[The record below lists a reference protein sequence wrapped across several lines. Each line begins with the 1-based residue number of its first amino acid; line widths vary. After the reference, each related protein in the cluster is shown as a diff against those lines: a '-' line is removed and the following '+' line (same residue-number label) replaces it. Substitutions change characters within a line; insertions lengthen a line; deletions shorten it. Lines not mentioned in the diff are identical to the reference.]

1 MKKINWKALA
11 PYLTALVIFIGL
23 TLVYCSPILEGKV
36 LSAGDTNQWLGSS
49 QEVREY
55 KQATG
60 ETSWW
65 TNSMFGG
72 MPTYQ
77 ITGSMPS
84 QDLNSKLVTLTH
96 LGFTST
102 LAHLIGYFVGF
113 FLMLICFG
121 INPWFALVGS
131 IAITFSSYF
140 FVIIPAG
147 HATKAMAL
155 GYLAPV
161 FGGFY
166 AIFRKKYWLGAPM
179 IALFGTVGIVA
190 HPQMTY
196 YVFMMIG
203 LCACAELYIH
213 ITEKR
218 WRDLAIGVGVLALA
232 LLLVVGTKASWL
244 KNNTEYLTETMRGG
258 HSELTTSNE
267 SQTANGEQR
276 TANSGL
282 DIGYATAWSYD
293 IDETLT
299 LLVPNVKG
307 GSSHYA
313 VGDNSEVYKAMVERG
328 VPKKQAEGM
337 CQSLPMYWGTQPFTS
352 GPVYV
357 GAIICFLFV
366 LGLIIVKGPY
376 KWALLT
382 ATIFSI
388 LLAWGHNFLPLTE
401 LFFNYFPMYNKFRAV
416 SSILIVAEIAMPL
429 LGFLALQT
437 IYNEVTNGEQRTAN
451 YARAIYISA
460 GITGGICLLL
470 ALLGGTMWD
479 FSAPNDAQ
487 MFAQMPAWF
496 NEAIIAE
503 RQHMLTA
510 DAWRSFIFIAL
521 AAAALWL
528 YQAGKLKTP
537 YLIAIVGV
545 LILVDMWGIDKR
557 YFNNDHF
564 VTNKTNKQYF
574 AEQPWEKQLAQ
585 DKDPNYRVLN
595 LTSNTF
601 NESRTSYRH
610 KSIGG
615 YHAAKLRRYQDL
627 IDAHISKN
635 NMAVLNMLNTKYFI
649 TQQGVMPN
657 PAAMGNAWFIDTI
670 QFVGTPN
677 EESAALWNI
686 NLHTTAVADNQFE
699 NVLATTSAGEGTIRL
714 TSYAPNKLT
723 YQASSNA
730 DKVAVFSEI
739 YYPHGWHAY
748 IDGQEVEIGRVN
760 YVLRALNVPAGEH
773 TITMEFIPD
782 AMRLDGLSMA
792 CVILIILLAIGG
804 FTYPLWKTRVCKK
817 KE

>member
-1 MKKINWKALA
+1 MKNFDWKKLA
-11 PYLTALVIFIGL
+11 PYITALVIFIAL
-23 TLVYCSPILEGKV
+23 TLIYCAPMLEGKV
-36 LSAGDTNQWLGSS
+36 LHAGDVKNWEGVA
-49 QEVREY
+49 QEARAY
-55 KQATG
+55 KAETG
-60 ETSWW
+60 ETTFW
-65 TNSMFGG
+65 TNSLFGG

-84 QDLNSKLVTLTH
+84 GKWVAQISNVVH
-96 LGFTST
+96 FGFSDPF
-102 LAHLIGYFVGF
+102 AHLIGYFVGF

-121 INPWFALVGS
+121 VNPWFAIIGS
-131 IAITFSSYF
+131 IAISFSSYF

-179 IALFGTVGIVA
+179 VAIFGTVGVVA

-203 LCACAELYIH
+203 ICAIAELYIH
-213 ITEKR
+213 ITEKC
-218 WRDLAIGVGVLALA
+218 WKDLAIAIGVLALA
-232 LLLVVGTKASWL
+232 LLLVVGTKASWM
-244 KNNTEYLTETMRGG
+244 KNNTEYLAETMRGG
-258 HSELTTSNE
+258 HSELTTD
-267 SQTANGEQR
+267 SQQQT
-276 TANSGL
+276 TKKGL

-307 GSSHYA
+307 GSSHYD
-313 VGDNSEVYKAMVERG
+313 VGEKSRVYQSMVEKG
-328 VPKKQAEGM
+328 VPRKQAENM
-337 CQSLPMYWGTQPFTS
+337 CQALPMYWGTQPFTA

-357 GAIICFLFV
+357 GAIVCFLFV

-376 KWALLT
+376 KWALLI

-388 LLAWGHNFLPLTE
+388 LLAWGHNFMWFTE

-429 LGFLALQT
+429 LGFLALQK
-437 IYNEVTNGEQRTAN
+437 IYEDVTNGERRTAN
-451 YARAIYISA
+451 YARPIYIAA
-460 GITGGICLLL
+460 GITAGICLLL
-470 ALLGGTMWD
+470 ALFGGAIWD
-479 FSAPNDAQ
+479 FTAPNDAQ
-487 MFAQMPAWF
+487 MFAQRPVWF
-496 NEAIIAE
+496 KEAIIAE

-521 AAAALWL
+521 AAVVLWL
-528 YQAGKLKTP
+528 YTNGKLKTA
-537 YLIAIVGV
+537 YCISMLGV
-545 LILVDMWGIDKR
+545 LILIDMWGVDKR
-557 YFNNDHF
+557 YFNDDNF
-564 VTNKTNKQYF
+564 VTEKANKNYF
-574 AEQPWEKQLAQ
+574 AMQPWEKQLVQ

-601 NESRTSYRH
+601 NDARTSYRH

-627 IDAHISKN
+627 IDAHISQN

-649 TQQGVMPN
+649 TQQGVMSN
-657 PAAMGNAWFIDTI
+657 PEAMGNAWFVDTV
-670 QFVGTPN
+670 QFVSTPN
-677 EESAALWNI
+677 EESAALWTI
-686 NLHTTAVADNQFE
+686 NLQTTAVADKKFE
-699 NVLATTSAGEGTIRL
+699 NVLAATSAGEGHIQL
-714 TSYAPNKLT
+714 ISYAPNKLT
-723 YQASSNA
+723 YTANTPA

-748 IDGQEVEIGRVN
+748 IDGKEVNLGRVN

-773 TITMEFIPD
+773 TITMEFVPD
-782 AMRLDGLSMA
+782 SMRIDKLSLV
-792 CVILIILLAIGG
+792 CIILIILLAIGS
-804 FTYPLWKTRVCKK
+804 FTYPIWRKKVCKNAA
-817 KE
+817 

>member
-1 MKKINWKALA
+1 MKKINWKTLA
-11 PYLTALVIFIGL
+11 PYITALVIFIGL
-23 TLVYCSPILEGKV
+23 TLIYCSPILEGKV
-36 LSAGDTNQWLGSS
+36 LHASDTNQWISSS

-55 KQATG
+55 KQQTG

-65 TNSMFGG
+65 TNAVFGG

-84 QDLNSKLVTLTH
+84 QDLNSKLVKLTH
-96 LGFTST
+96 LGFSDP
-102 LAHLIGYFVGF
+102 LAHLIGYFIGF

-121 INPWFALVGS
+121 VNPWFAIMGS
-131 IAITFSSYF
+131 LAISFSSYF

-155 GYLAPV
+155 GYLTPI

-166 AIFRKKYWLGAPM
+166 AIFQKKYWLGAPLV
-179 IALFGTVGIVA
+179 ALFGTVGIVA

-203 LCACAELYIH
+203 VCAIAEVVMH
-213 ITEKR
+213 IREKR
-218 WRDLAIGVGVLALA
+218 WKDLGIGIGVLAVS
-232 LLLVVGTKASWL
+232 LLLVFGTKASWM
-244 KNNTEYLTETMRGG
+244 KNNTEYLAETMRGG
-258 HSELTTSNE
+258 HSELTTNNQDTE
-267 SQTANGEQR
+267 SKSQ
-276 TANSGL
+276 SKGL
-282 DIGYATAWSYD
+282 DIDYATAWSYD

-313 VGDNSEVYKAMVERG
+313 VGDDSEVYKVMVARG
-328 VPKKQAEGM
+328 VPKKQAESM

-357 GAIICFLFV
+357 GAIVCFLFV
-366 LGLIIVKGPY
+366 LGLIVIQGPY
-376 KWALLT
+376 KWALLIST
-382 ATIFSI
+382 LFSVA
-388 LLAWGHNFLPLTE
+388 LAWGHNFMPLTE

-429 LGFLALQT
+429 LGILALQK
-437 IYNEVTNGEQRTAN
+437 IYEDITSTSPRTTN
-451 YARAIYISA
+451 YAKSIYISA
-460 GITGGICLLL
+460 CITGGICLLL
-470 ALLGGTMWD
+470 ALFGGSMWN

-487 MFAQMPAWF
+487 VFAQMPAWF
-496 NEAIIAE
+496 KDAIIAD
-503 RQHMLTA
+503 RVHMLKA

-521 AAAALWL
+521 AAAVLWV
-528 YQAGKLKTP
+528 YTQGKLKTA
-537 YLIAIVGV
+537 YIVTILGV
-545 LILVDMWGIDKR
+545 LILVDMWGVDKR
-557 YFNNDHF
+557 YFNNDNF
-564 VTNKTNKQYF
+564 VTAKANKHYF
-574 AEQPWEKQLAQ
+574 AMQPWEKQLEQ

-601 NESRTSYRH
+601 NDARTSYRH

-649 TQQGVMPN
+649 TQQGIMQN
-657 PAAMGNAWFIDTI
+657 PDAMGNAWFVDTV

-686 NLHTTAVADNQFE
+686 NMHTTAVADKQFE
-699 NVLATTSAGEGTIRL
+699 DVLAATSTGEGVIQL
-714 TSYAPNKLT
+714 TAYAPNKLT
-723 YQASSNA
+723 YQALTNA

-748 IDGQEVEIGRVN
+748 IDGQEVELGRVN
-760 YVLRALNVPAGEH
+760 YVLRAMNIPAGEH
-773 TITMEFIPD
+773 TITMKFVPD
-782 AMRLDGLSMA
+782 SMRIDKLSFA
-792 CVILIILLAIGG
+792 CIILIIILVIGG
-804 FTYPLWKTRVCKK
+804 LTYPIWRKKVCKK
-817 KE
+817 TA

>member
-11 PYLTALVIFIGL
+11 PYITALVIFIGL

-36 LSAGDTNQWLGSS
+36 LQAGDTNQWLGAS

-77 ITGSMPS
+77 ITGTTPS
-84 QDLNSKLVTLTH
+84 NDLNFKLVKLTH
-96 LGFTST
+96 LGFSDP

-121 INPWFALVGS
+121 INPWLALIGS
-131 IAITFSSYF
+131 IAISFSSYF

-155 GYLAPV
+155 GYLAPI

-179 IALFGTVGIVA
+179 VALFGTVGIVA

-196 YVFMMIG
+196 YMFMMIG
-203 LCACAELYIH
+203 LCACAELYMH

-218 WRDLAIGVGVLALA
+218 WKDLGIGLGVLALA
-232 LLLVVGTKASWL
+232 LLLVVGTKASWM
-244 KNNTEYLTETMRGG
+244 KNNTEYLAETMRGG
-258 HSELTTSNE
+258 HSELTTQDE
-267 SQTANGEQR
+267 GQKTKDKGQF
-276 TANSGL
+276 GL

-299 LLVPNVKG
+299 LLVPNIKG

-313 VGDNSEVYKAMVERG
+313 VGEDSEVYKAMVARG
-328 VPKKQAEGM
+328 VPKKQAENM
-337 CQSLPMYWGTQPFTS
+337 CQSLPMYWGTQPFTA

-357 GAIICFLFV
+357 GAIVCFLFV

-376 KWALLT
+376 KWALLIST
-382 ATIFSI
+382 LFSI
-388 LLAWGHNFLPLTE
+388 ALAWGHNFMPLTE

-429 LGFLALQT
+429 LGFLALQK
-437 IYNEVTNGEQRTAN
+437 IYESRAKSQKLGIKTST
-451 YARAIYISA
+451 AIYISA

-470 ALLGGTMWD
+470 ALFGGAMWD

-496 NEAIIAE
+496 NEAILAE

-521 AAAALWL
+521 AAAALWV
-528 YQAGKLKTP
+528 YQAGKLKTA
-537 YLIAIVGV
+537 YFISILGV
-545 LILVDMWGIDKR
+545 LILVDMWGVDKR
-557 YFNNDHF
+557 YFNNDNFITEKANKNHF
-564 VTNKTNKQYF
+564 
-574 AEQPWEKQLAQ
+574 AIQPWEKELEQ

-595 LTSNTF
+595 LTTNTF
-601 NESRTSYRH
+601 NDARTSYRH

-649 TQQGVMPN
+649 TPQGVMQN
-657 PAAMGNAWFIDTI
+657 LEAMDNAWFVDTV
-670 QFVGTPN
+670 QFVNTPN

-686 NLHTTAVADNQFE
+686 NMHTTAVSDNQFE
-699 NVLATTSAGEGTIRL
+699 KVLHAISAGEGHIQL
-714 TSYAPNKLT
+714 TSYTPNRLT
-723 YQASSNA
+723 YTATTTA

-748 IDGQEVEIGRVN
+748 LDGKEVELGRVN
-760 YVLRALNVPAGEH
+760 YVLRALNVPAGKH
-773 TITMEFIPD
+773 TITMEFVPD
-782 AMRLDGLSMA
+782 ALKLDGWSLA
-792 CVILIILLAIGG
+792 CIVLIILLSIGG
-804 FTYPLWKTRVCKK
+804 LTYPLWKRYTHKVKA
-817 KE
+817 

>member
-11 PYLTALVIFIGL
+11 PYATALLVFIAL
-23 TLVYCSPILEGKV
+23 TILYLSPLLEGKV
-36 LSAGDTNQWLGSS
+36 LNAGDVKNWEGVA
-49 QEVREY
+49 QEAREF
-55 KQATG
+55 KAQTG
-60 ETSWW
+60 ETPFW
-65 TNSMFGG
+65 TNSLFGG

-84 QDLNSKLVTLTH
+84 GKWVAKLSDVLH
-96 LGFTST
+96 LGFSDPF
-102 LAHLIGYFVGF
+102 AHLMGYFVGF

-121 INPWFALVGS
+121 INPWYALVGS
-131 IAITFSSYF
+131 LAISFSSYF

-155 GYLAPV
+155 GYLAPI

-166 AIFRKKYWLGAPM
+166 AIFRKKYWLGAPLV
-179 IALFGTVGIVA
+179 ALFGTAGLVA

-196 YVFMMIG
+196 YVFMLMGI
-203 LCACAELYIH
+203 CACAELYTH
-213 ITEKR
+213 IAEKR
-218 WRDLAIGVGVLALA
+218 WKDLGISLSVLLLA
-232 LLLVVGTKASWL
+232 LLLVLGTKASWM
-244 KNNTEYLTETMRGG
+244 KTNTEYLAETMRGG

-267 SQTANGEQR
+267 NQTANGEQR

-282 DIGYATAWSYD
+282 DINYATAWSYD

-313 VGDNSEVYKAMVERG
+313 VGEDSEVYKAMIERG
-328 VPKKQAEGM
+328 VPKHQAEGM

-357 GAIICFLFV
+357 GAIVCFLFV

-376 KWALLT
+376 KWALLI
-382 ATIFSI
+382 ATLFSVA
-388 LLAWGHNFLPLTE
+388 LAWGHNFLPLTE

-416 SSILIVAEIAMPL
+416 SSILIVAEITMPL
-429 LGFLALQT
+429 LGFLALQK
-437 IYNEVTNGEQRTAN
+437 IYEEVTNGEQRTAN
-451 YARAIYISA
+451 YTTAIYTAA
-460 GITGGICLLL
+460 GLTAGICLLL
-470 ALLGGTMWD
+470 ALFGGALWN
-479 FSAPNDAQ
+479 FSAPSDAQ
-487 MFAQMPAWF
+487 VLAQMPAWF
-496 NEAIIAE
+496 REAIIAE
-503 RQHMLTA
+503 RQHMLSD
-510 DAWRSFIFIAL
+510 DAWRSFIFIVL
-521 AAAALWL
+521 AAVALL
-528 YQAGKLKTP
+528 GYQAGKLKTT
-537 YLIAIVGV
+537 YFVSILGV
-545 LILVDMWGIDKR
+545 LILVDMWGVDKR
-557 YFNNDHF
+557 YFNEHNF

-574 AEQPWEKQLAQ
+574 AEQPWEKQLAH

-601 NESRTSYRH
+601 NDARTSYRH

-649 TQQGVMPN
+649 TQQGVIPN
-657 PAAMGNAWFIDTI
+657 PETMGNVWFVDTV
-670 QFVGTPN
+670 QFVSTPN
-677 EESAALWNI
+677 EESAALWTL
-686 NLHTTAVADNQFE
+686 NLHTTAVADKQFE
-699 NVLATTSAGEGTIRL
+699 NVLAATSVGEGTIRL
-714 TSYAPNKLT
+714 TSYAPNRLT
-723 YQASSNA
+723 YQASTSA

-748 IDGQEVEIGRVN
+748 IDGKEVPLGRVN

-773 TITMEFIPD
+773 TITMEFVPD
-782 AMRLDGLSMA
+782 AIRLDSLSLA
-792 CVILIILLAIGG
+792 CIILIILLAIGG
-804 FTYPLWKTRVCKK
+804 LTYPLWKTRVCKK
-817 KE
+817 EA

>member
-11 PYLTALVIFIGL
+11 PYLVALVVFIGL
-23 TLVYCSPILEGKV
+23 TLVYCAPILEGKV
-36 LSAGDTNQWLGSS
+36 LSAGDTNQWLSSS

-72 MPTYQ
+72 MPIYQ

-84 QDLNSKLVTLTH
+84 QDLNSKLVNLTH

-102 LAHLIGYFVGF
+102 FAHLIGYFVGF

-121 INPWFALVGS
+121 VNPWFALIGS
-131 IAITFSSYF
+131 IAISFSSYF

-155 GYLAPV
+155 GYLAPI

-166 AIFRKKYWLGAPM
+166 AIFCKKYWLGAPM

-203 LCACAELYIH
+203 LCACAELYMH

-218 WRDLAIGVGVLALA
+218 WKDLGIGLGVLALA
-232 LLLVVGTKASWL
+232 LLLVVGTKVSWL
-244 KNNTEYLTETMRGG
+244 KNNTEYLAETMRGG
-258 HSELTTSNE
+258 HSELTTGNQDSDSKNKK
-267 SQTANGEQR
+267 A
-276 TANSGL
+276 GL
-282 DIGYATAWSYD
+282 DIDYATAWSYD

-313 VGDNSEVYKAMVERG
+313 VSADSDLCQTMIKNG
-328 VPKKQAEGM
+328 VPRKYVENM
-337 CQSLPMYWGTQPFTS
+337 CHSLPMYWGTQPFTS

-357 GAIICFLFV
+357 GAIVCFLFV

-376 KWALLT
+376 KWALLIST
-382 ATIFSI
+382 LFSI
-388 LLAWGHNFLPLTE
+388 VLAWGHNFMPLTE

-429 LGFLALQT
+429 LGFLALQK
-437 IYNEVTNGEQRTAN
+437 IYEDVTNGEWRIAN
-451 YARAIYISA
+451 YARPIYIAA
-460 GITGGICLLL
+460 GIVGGICLFL
-470 ALLGGTMWD
+470 ALFGGAMWN

-487 MFAQMPAWF
+487 VFAQMPAWF
-496 NEAIIAE
+496 KQAIIAE
-503 RQHMLTA
+503 RHHMLTA

-521 AAAALWL
+521 AATALWL
-528 YQAGKLKTP
+528 YQAGKLKTA
-537 YLIAIVGV
+537 YFISILGV
-545 LILVDMWGIDKR
+545 LILVDMWGVDKR
-557 YFNNDHF
+557 YFNNDNF
-564 VTNKTNKQYF
+564 ITEKANKNYF
-574 AEQPWEKQLAQ
+574 AIQPWEKQLEQ
-585 DKDPNYRVLN
+585 DNDPNYRVLN

-601 NESRTSYRH
+601 NDARTSYRH

-627 IDAHISKN
+627 IDAHLSQN
-635 NMAVLNMLNTKYFI
+635 NRAVLNMLNTKYFI
-649 TQQGVMPN
+649 TQQGVMQN
-657 PAAMGNAWFIDTI
+657 PEAMGNAWFVDTV
-670 QFVGTPN
+670 QFVATPN

-686 NLHTTAVADNQFE
+686 NMHTTAVADKQFE
-699 NVLATTSAGEGTIRL
+699 NVLTETSAGAGHIQL
-714 TSYAPNKLT
+714 TAYAPNRLT
-723 YQASSNA
+723 YKATTTA

-748 IDGQEVEIGRVN
+748 IDGKEVEIGRVN

-773 TITMEFIPD
+773 TITMEFVPD
-782 AMRLDGLSMA
+782 ALRIDSIAYA
-792 CVILIILLAIGG
+792 CILLIILLAIGG
-804 FTYPLWKTRVCKK
+804 FCYPLYKGVLTKRNK
-817 KE
+817 